1 LDFRRRLLKWG
12 CAMDRRNF
20 DFLEGFE
27 KRMEIVAAV
36 DSIVNR
42 GNRNMELERLFE
54 PGQLDN
60 IILSVLVFIME
71 RTLAEDEECTLD
83 SITAFMTGIMPG
95 YGLDLPWETLRRVA
109 EYVIRDILQNGGEA
123 RYYPVMKY
131 GAGMV
136 QTRIRLIDDRLRE
149 SDRGYVTDYQLTDQ
163 GYDLLFRTKEVDQEI
178 SFTIE
183 ELKLRELIRRKNYR
197 KAIGQSSNLLQMV
210 RQKQNDMR
218 QFLQKIR
225 GNIYEVDIGEFERL
239 VDSTYT
245 LLEEEYGLMN
255 EIRGMILL
263 SEERLQAEEETRG
276 SLDEEMKRARSEIA
290 VIRRNINST
299 ISEQKNLI
307 LERHNLSR
315 IYRETIADSF
325 SLSLS
330 RNFDFEQEILAPLE
344 RCDEALVP
352 FLWKLLNPLFRP
364 NPDKNLNLLSLYER
378 QSRLRQEEEDAGG
391 VPIEQ
396 LGEDGELQRIRQL
409 NDVNTE
415 LIRSLLEYAAG
426 NRTGFRF
433 SDWFTHLQARED
445 VFNRLL
451 GDDLIF
457 KSMLKLYDLHLIDIA
472 AWQAR
477 HDDLVANAT
486 GELDVGFCLYRI
498 EYDRPDMYGIRS
510 LEIWKPDES
519 LLETE
524 IQFHQGDAGLSKR
537 VAISDFLIEVSF

>member
-1 LDFRRRLLKWG
+1 
-12 CAMDRRNF
+12 MDGRNF
-20 DFLEGFE
+20 EFLEGFE
-27 KRMEIVAAV
+27 KRMQIVAAI

-42 GNRNMELERLFE
+42 GNRNMDLERLFE

-71 RTLAEDEECTLD
+71 RTLAEDEECTVD
-83 SITAFMTGIMPG
+83 SITGFMSGIMPA
-95 YGLDLPWETLRRVA
+95 YGLDLPWETVRRVA
-109 EYVIRDILQNGGEA
+109 EYVIKEILQNGGEA
-123 RYYPVMKY
+123 RYYPVMRY
-131 GAGMV
+131 GAGMA

-183 ELKLRELIRRKNYR
+183 ELKLRELIKRKNYR

-225 GNIYEVDIGEFERL
+225 GNIYEVDIREFERL

-255 EIRGMILL
+255 EIREMILL
-263 SEERLQAEEETRG
+263 SEERLKEEEETRG
-276 SLDEEMKRARSEIA
+276 SLDGEMRRARSEIS
-290 VIRRNINST
+290 VIRRNINTT

-325 SLSLS
+325 SLSLA
-330 RNFDFEQEILAPLE
+330 RNFDFEQEILTPLE
-344 RCDEALVP
+344 RCEETLVP
-352 FLWKLLNPLFRP
+352 SLWKLLNPLFRP
-364 NPDKNLNLLSLYER
+364 NPGKNLNLLSLYER
-378 QSRLRQEEEDAGG
+378 QSRLRQEESDAGG
-391 VPIEQ
+391 VLIEQ
-396 LGEDGELQRIRQL
+396 LGEDVELLRIRQL

-415 LIRSLLEYAAG
+415 FIRSLLEYAAG
-426 NRTGFRF
+426 NRAGFRF
-433 SDWFTHLQARED
+433 SDWFTHLKTQD
-445 VFNRLL
+445 GVFNRLI

-457 KSMLKLYDLHLIDIA
+457 KSMLKLYDLRLIDIA
-472 AWQAR
+472 AWKAQ

-486 GELDVGFCLYRI
+486 GELDVGFCLCCI
-498 EYDRPDMYGIRS
+498 EYNRPDLYGIGS
-510 LEIWKPDES
+510 LEVWKPDES
-519 LLETE
+519 VFEAEVL
-524 IQFHQGDAGLSKR
+524 FSQGDAEFSKQ

>member
-498 EYDRPDMYGIRS
+498 EYDRPDLYGIRS

>member
-1 LDFRRRLLKWG
+1 
-12 CAMDRRNF
+12 MDGRSLQI
-20 DFLEGFE
+20 LEGFE
-27 KRMEIVAAV
+27 KRMQIVAAI

-42 GNRNMELERLFE
+42 SNRNMELERLFE

-60 IILSVLVFIME
+60 IILSMLVFIME

-83 SITAFMTGIMPG
+83 SITAFIAGIMPG
-95 YGLDLPWETLRRVA
+95 YGLDLPWETMRRVA
-109 EYVIRDILQNGGEA
+109 EYVIKDILQNGGEA

-131 GAGMV
+131 GTGMV

-225 GNIYEVDIGEFERL
+225 GNIYEVDIREFERL

-263 SEERLQAEEETRG
+263 SEERLKAEEETRG
-276 SLDEEMKRARSEIA
+276 SLDEEMKRARAEIA

-325 SLSLS
+325 SLSLA

-344 RCDEALVP
+344 RCDETLVP
-352 FLWKLLNPLFRP
+352 SLWKLLNPLFRP

-378 QSRLRQEEEDAGG
+378 QSRLRQEELDAGG
-391 VPIEQ
+391 VLIEQ
-396 LGEDGELQRIRQL
+396 LGEDVELRRIRQL
-409 NDVNTE
+409 NDANTE
-415 LIRSLLEYAAG
+415 FIRSLLEYAAG

-433 SDWFTHLQARED
+433 SEWFTHLKTQEG
-445 VFNRLL
+445 VFNLL
-451 GDDLIF
+451 IGDDLIF
-457 KSMLKLYDLHLIDIA
+457 KSMLKLYDLRLIDIA
-472 AWQAR
+472 AWKAQ

-498 EYDRPDMYGIRS
+498 EYNRPDLYGIRG

-519 LLETE
+519 LFEAE
-524 IQFHQGDAGLSKR
+524 IQFHQGDVGLSKR